1 MDNTTIGRPLPRLDD
16 TNQFFWTSG
25 AKGVLQFLR
34 CDNCKQYIHPPS
46 PTCPKCLS
54 VDLTPHE
61 VSGSASLETFT
72 VNYQPWAPDMPVP
85 YIIAIISID
94 EQPSVRLT
102 TNIINST
109 ANDLYIGQKV
119 RVTFKEREGVW
130 LPLFEPIK

>member
-1 MDNTTIGRPLPRLDD
+1 
-16 TNQFFWTSG
+16 
-25 AKGVLQFLR
+25 
-34 CDNCKQYIHPPS
+34 
-46 PTCPKCLS
+46 
-54 VDLTPHE
+54 
-61 VSGSASLETFT
+61 
-72 VNYQPWAPDMPVP
+72 MPVP